1 MYNKIISILVLIII
15 VSCGSKKA
23 VVYAPKPKVI
33 HKKVAVIPKKID
45 PVMVESIPKIKTSF
59 PKNASDSQV
68 LEATSKVKVTNQMVL
83 DYIQKYKEIA
93 KNSMQQFGVPASITL
108 SQALLESGSG
118 TGSLCLQANNHFG
131 IKCRKDWTGPSVKY
145 DDDALQEC
153 FRKYDDPKDSFKD
166 HSQFLLSK
174 PWYAKL
180 FKLDVKDYKAWAK
193 GLKAAG
199 YATDPLYPQKLIN
212 LIEKYK
218 LYDIDNE
225 VKPNAVVIESKPEI
239 IIEPEVE
246 SEIVIITESDSAI
259 NTIEN
264 QLENSQNFYI
274 VQPKE
279 TMYSIS
285 KKFNIPIDELK
296 QINNL
301 TENNLS
307 IGQNIKIKK

>member
-1 MYNKIISILVLIII
+1 MSQFSKENIS
-15 VSCGSKKA
+15 
-23 VVYAPKPKVI
+23 
-33 HKKVAVIPKKID
+33 
-45 PVMVESIPKIKTSF
+45 
-59 PKNASDSQV
+59 
-68 LEATSKVKVTNQMVL
+68 
-83 DYIQKYKEIA
+83 KYKEIA

-153 FRKYDDPKDSFKD
+153 FRKYADPKDSFKD

-225 VKPNAVVIESKPEI
+225 VKPNAIVVEQKAEIVVETDIKPEIVVDTILKPEI
-239 IIEPEVE
+239 IA
-246 SEIVIITESDSAI
+246 T
-259 NTIEN
+259 EN
-264 QLENSQNFYI
+264 QSENSQNFYI
-274 VQPKE
+274 VQAKE
-279 TMYSIS
+279 TFYSIS
-285 KKFNIPIDELK
+285 KKFNISIEDLK
-296 QINNL
+296 IINNL
-301 TENNLS
+301 TENTLS